1 MPFRFAVA
9 SLDLTDGTKLEP
21 PQDGMTIFFGPNNSG
36 KSLLLREL
44 SLHLNAQPR
53 IPESRKW
60 IDVLH
65 VERAGELEDL
75 LNALHQRGYM
85 PREHDDGEFHY
96 PGPPSN
102 NSTYTPPTI
111 QQSWTQGQFGGMPH
125 FFWSYQ
131 GTEQRLG
138 DHTQTPMLTD
148 LQMPN
153 HPVQQLSNSLEEHAA
168 FSRMVERAFGE
179 KVSIN
184 RYNQQQRLLVGE
196 TRLPDEAPPISE
208 PLRLAYNRLPG
219 VVEQGDGFR
228 AFVNVL
234 LQSVVRPA
242 PVIIIDEPE
251 AFLHPPQAR
260 LLGRYLAE
268 RVPAGSQVFVATH
281 SSDFL
286 AGVLEAAGHR
296 RVALVRLAPTEGRR
310 NALPLAPDAV
320 AELLNTPLLRYSN
333 IISGLFH
340 DGVVLC
346 EADTDCQFYAAT
358 SDVVRG
364 DDGPASNLVFL
375 HVSGKA
381 RLADTAHKLRQC
393 GLPVAVIADLDLIR
407 DAGQFK
413 AAIQLLGGNWA
424 DVESDAKTV
433 NQHANS
439 VVINN
444 SAKKVLDEIKAL
456 LGSPKE
462 TDALTTEQSQKIAE
476 LVKNANGWTTLKQGG
491 LGVLSG
497 DAYAA
502 VERLLQYGAGLGLF
516 LVPVGELE
524 MWVRKVPSGNKK
536 AWFNRVFSDGHWR
549 NPTQEL
555 RDFVMAIEDYARQG

>member
-260 LLGRYLAE
+260 LLGP
-268 RVPAGSQVFVATH
+268 VWSC
-281 SSDFL
+281 D
-286 AGVLEAAGHR
+286 LEG
-296 RVALVRLAPTEGRR
+296 
-310 NALPLAPDAV
+310 
-320 AELLNTPLLRYSN
+320 LRPWR
-333 IISGLFH
+333 SGF
-340 DGVVLC
+340 G
-346 EADTDCQFYAAT
+346 
-358 SDVVRG
+358 
-364 DDGPASNLVFL
+364 
-375 HVSGKA
+375 
-381 RLADTAHKLRQC
+381 
-393 GLPVAVIADLDLIR
+393 
-407 DAGQFK
+407 
-413 AAIQLLGGNWA
+413 
-424 DVESDAKTV
+424 
-433 NQHANS
+433 
-439 VVINN
+439 
-444 SAKKVLDEIKAL
+444 
-456 LGSPKE
+456 
-462 TDALTTEQSQKIAE
+462 
-476 LVKNANGWTTLKQGG
+476 
-491 LGVLSG
+491 
-497 DAYAA
+497 
-502 VERLLQYGAGLGLF
+502 VERWGVSTSTF
-516 LVPVGELE
+516 
-524 MWVRKVPSGNKK
+524 RC
-536 AWFNRVFSDGHWR
+536 
-549 NPTQEL
+549 
-555 RDFVMAIEDYARQG
+555 